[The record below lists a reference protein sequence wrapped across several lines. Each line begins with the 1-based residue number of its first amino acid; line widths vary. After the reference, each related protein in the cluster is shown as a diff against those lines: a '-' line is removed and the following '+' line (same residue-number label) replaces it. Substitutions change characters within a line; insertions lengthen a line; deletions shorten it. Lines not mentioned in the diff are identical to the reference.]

1 MPSCGGEETGWTR
14 DSPHTHSS
22 RALGLKTRVGRNE
35 EQLLRDYQ
43 HFILTCIPV
52 KKYDTEYLIHYTYLI
67 HISLS
72 NLPTVHIMEVSIGK
86 SI

>member
-1 MPSCGGEETGWTR
+1 MPSCGGEETGWTQ

-35 EQLLRDYQ
+35 EQPLRDYQ

-52 KKYDTEYLIHYTYLI
+52 KKYDKEYLIHCLVDGTGHFGLLTYHTNLQYTR
-67 HISLS
+67 
-72 NLPTVHIMEVSIGK
+72 
-86 SI
+86 